1 AYPSCLSGGLAMSE
15 EERKACGANQSM
27 THVDFMFGTPDL
39 RVTGIGADGQQTL
52 IMENGL
58 FAEAFDFRR

>member
-1 AYPSCLSGGLAMSE
+1 
-15 EERKACGANQSM
+15 M
-27 THVDFMFGTPDL
+27 THVYFMFGTPDL

>member
-1 AYPSCLSGGLAMSE
+1 MLYATFKTQG
-15 EERKACGANQSM
+15 
-27 THVDFMFGTPDL
+27 
-39 RVTGIGADGQQTL
+39 VTGIGADGQQTL